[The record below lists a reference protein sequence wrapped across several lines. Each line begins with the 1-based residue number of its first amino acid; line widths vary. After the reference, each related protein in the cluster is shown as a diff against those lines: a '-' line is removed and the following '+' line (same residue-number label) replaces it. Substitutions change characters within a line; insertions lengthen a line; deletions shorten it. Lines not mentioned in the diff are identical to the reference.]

1 MDNSTLWLLVAGG
14 LVIAELLTGTFY
26 LLMLSLGAAAASLM
40 AYAGGTLTSQIVTA
54 AAVGGSAVVLWHI
67 RQTKTNAA
75 QDTNIHIDIG
85 ETITVEAWDAQGHAQ
100 VKHRG
105 AQWTAIHREG
115 ASPEIGLHRIIE
127 MQGNRLVL
135 EKI

>member
-26 LLMLSLGAAAASLM
+26 LLMLSLGATAASLM
-40 AYAGGTLTSQIVTA
+40 AYAGWTLTSQIVTA
-54 AAVGGSAVVLWHI
+54 AAVGGSAVVLWHL

-85 ETITVEAWDAQGHAQ
+85 ETITVDAWNAQGHAQ

-105 AQWTAIHREG
+105 AQWTAVCREG
-115 ASPEIGLHRIIE
+115 ASPEIGLHRISE

>member
-26 LLMLSLGAAAASLM
+26 LLMLSLGATAAALM

-85 ETITVEAWDAQGHAQ
+85 ETITVDAWDAQGHAQ

-105 AQWTAIHREG
+105 AQWTAVCRQG